1 MANKIFGTDGIRG
14 TANQPPMTAEIT
26 LRVGEATGAQFLRGD
41 HRHRVVIAK
50 DTRLS
55 GYMLEPA
62 LTAGFI
68 SVGMDVVLV
77 GPLPTPVIHQVVE
90 KFVMQLEAQLSE
102 RGVTFELAPEAGAWL
117 ADKGYD
123 EKMGARPPARVIQEH
138 IKKPLADEV
147 LFGKLKRGGT
157 VKVTVVEDETGGRK
171 IALEAI
177 ADEVPPAKP
186 GKASRKRTAVAADGS
201 EIEDD
206 QIDEDDGDEDG
217 DDPMSAAFDEET
229 AAPAKSRAGSVPKVP
244 RRSN

>member
-1 MANKIFGTDGIRG
+1 MRAVWI
-14 TANQPPMTAEIT
+14 A
-26 LRVGEATGAQFLRGD
+26 FLIGKGMMLTVNRDPLAGVNAG
-41 HRHRVVIAK
+41 RH
-50 DTRLS
+50 
-55 GYMLEPA
+55 
-62 LTAGFI
+62 
-68 SVGMDVVLV
+68 
-77 GPLPTPVIHQVVE
+77 
-90 KFVMQLEAQLSE
+90 
-102 RGVTFELAPEAGAWL
+102 PEAGSK
-117 ADKGYD
+117 DPPDHGMQD
-123 EKMGARPPARVIQEH
+123 ERTV
-138 IKKPLADEV
+138 
-147 LFGKLKRGGT
+147 RGGT